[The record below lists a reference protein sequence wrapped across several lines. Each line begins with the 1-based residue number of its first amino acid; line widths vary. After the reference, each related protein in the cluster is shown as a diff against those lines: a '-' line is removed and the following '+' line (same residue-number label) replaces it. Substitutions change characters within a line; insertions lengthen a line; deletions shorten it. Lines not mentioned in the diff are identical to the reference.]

1 MPRAAAA
8 RRGHTLAAQKL
19 PRNFQHVI
27 TPATF
32 TRGLRDRQMIVCFH
46 GGHYY
51 QNAPPPTSPLD
62 LSDVCGGNG
71 RMKITRRDLVVA
83 TVSLSLAVAGLALAQ
98 SVGKPVM
105 HSSFFNWAD
114 LKATPTKT
122 GERRSVFDAP
132 TPTLGNFE
140 CHITTLNP
148 GESPHAPH
156 RHADEEIMILK
167 EGTLAAIQGDTTNTV
182 NAGGIIFEASNELH
196 GLINIGTNRATYFV
210 IKYAPHDL
218 VK

>member
-1 MPRAAAA
+1 
-8 RRGHTLAAQKL
+8 
-19 PRNFQHVI
+19 
-27 TPATF
+27 
-32 TRGLRDRQMIVCFH
+32 
-46 GGHYY
+46 
-51 QNAPPPTSPLD
+51 
-62 LSDVCGGNG
+62 
-71 RMKITRRDLVVA
+71 MKITRRDLVVA
-83 TVSLSLAVAGLALAQ
+83 SVSISLAVAGLALAQ
-98 SVGKPVM
+98 SAGKPVM

-114 LKATPTKT
+114 MKVATTKT
-122 GERRSVFDAP
+122 GERRAVCDAP
-132 TPTLGNFE
+132 TPTLANLE
-140 CHITTLNP
+140 CHISTLNP

-167 EGTLAAIQGDTTNTV
+167 EGTLAAIQGDHTNTV